1 MLHSHSLTRLL
12 PCVLLSG
19 LTFVAAAKAQE
30 EEPKHHRVAG
40 IRDVTGSVS
49 SDGRYY
55 AFTNWQTGQLGI
67 KDLTTGEDRYIVTPE
82 SGDEYPYAARFAPDG
97 RRIAYT
103 WTNEDGSAELRV
115 INADGTGVRTL
126 HRGGRTHGW
135 SPDGNHV
142 LAVVDGSAVLVSVS
156 DGSIKVLK
164 TSDWRFPL
172 EMRFSPD
179 GRYIAYDLPLRE
191 DWPER
196 DIFLLGVD
204 EGREIPIVEGPG
216 IDRVLDWT
224 PDGRWLLFDSDRG
237 LPPGAGR
244 RSWLIEVADGRPIG
258 EPVLVEPEIQA
269 IRGLGFSHDGA
280 YYYCCAGGEP
290 TSLYL
295 AALDLE
301 TDEHGAPKMITSR
314 LPWVSDVKWSPD
326 GRSLAYARHS
336 WPFPSTLGIR
346 SVETGEE
353 RRLPLTIKWAGGSFG
368 LRWSP
373 DGRSLLVQGT
383 DLKARRGIYQIDART
398 GTTTPVAQNCCV
410 RWPAWSPEGDVV
422 FVSWEGS
429 GDTVRV
435 LARDLETG
443 DERELHRMAPPAYLS
458 QLAASPDGQ
467 WLAFFWSDVPA
478 WSFEQGQWALRIMPI
493 GGGESRE
500 LARLSVQARRILKWG
515 AFPSLD
521 WSPDSRHLIYA
532 INTVTDGQPAVTLW
546 RIATEGGEPQS
557 LGPAIEGLQLLSL
570 SIHPDGRQ
578 IAFTG
583 KYLDEIPEAFEEM
596 WVLEGF
602 LPASE
607 GRESAG
613 REPNS
618 GSKQR

>member
-19 LTFVAAAKAQE
+19 LTFVGAAEAQE
-30 EEPKHHRVAG
+30 EEPKHRRVAG

-115 INADGTGVRTL
+115 VNADGTGVRTL
-126 HRGGRTHGW
+126 QRGGEAHGW

-142 LAVVDGSAVLVSVS
+142 LAVVDGSTVLVSVS
-156 DGSIKVLK
+156 DGSIKVLR

-179 GRYIAYDLPLRE
+179 GRHIAYDLPLRA
-191 DWPER
+191 DSPER
-196 DIFLLGVD
+196 DIFLLGVE
-204 EGREIPIVEGPG
+204 EGREIPIVEAPG

-224 PDGRWLLFDSDRG
+224 PDGKRLLFDSDRG
-237 LPPGAGR
+237 LPPGTDR
-244 RSWLIEVADGRPIG
+244 RAWLINVADGRPIG
-258 EPVLVEPEIQA
+258 EPVLVEPEIHVG
-269 IRGLGFSHDGA
+269 RGLGFSHDGA
-280 YYYCCAGGEP
+280 YYYCCGGWEP
-290 TSLYL
+290 TSLYV
-295 AALDLE
+295 ASIDPPS
-301 TDEHGAPKMITSR
+301 DEHGAPKMITSG
-314 LPWVSDVKWSPD
+314 LGGVVDWSLD
-326 GRSLAYARHS
+326 ARSLAYGWHS
-336 WPFPSTLGIR
+336 WP
-346 SVETGEE
+346 
-353 RRLPLTIKWAGGSFG
+353 FG

-373 DGRSLLVQGT
+373 DGRSLLVLGR
-383 DLKARRGIYQIDART
+383 DLGDRFGIYRIDADT
-398 GTTTPVAQNCCV
+398 GEATPIVQGCCV
-410 RWPAWSPEGDVV
+410 RSPTWSPEGDVI
-422 FVSWEGS
+422 FVSWQGS

-435 LARDLETG
+435 VSRDPDTG
-443 DERELHRMAPPAYLS
+443 AERELHRMPPPAYPS

-467 WLAFFWSDVPA
+467 WLAYFWSDVPA
-478 WSFEQGQWALRIMPI
+478 WSFDQGQWALRIMPL

-515 AFPSLD
+515 ASPSLD

-532 INTVTDGQPAVTLW
+532 INAVTDGQPAVTLW
-546 RIATEGGEPQS
+546 RIAAEGGGPEN
-557 LGPAIEGLQLLSL
+557 LGPAMEGVQLFSL

-578 IAFTG
+578 MAFTG
-583 KYLDEIPEAFEEM
+583 RYLDQIPDAFEYM
-596 WVLEGF
+596 WVLEDF

-607 GRESAG
+607 DRESAG
-613 REPNS
+613 RKPNS
-618 GSKQR
+618 GSKRR